1 MKKSLERFTENNL
14 KIQINQ
20 ALELKNKNKKR
31 KRLMN
36 YMSSAKV
43 FIICLRA
50 G

>member
-20 ALELKNKNKKR
+20 ALELKNEKER

-50 G
+50 A

>member
-20 ALELKNKNKKR
+20 ALELKNENKR